1 MSDRL
6 AISLKRVRKT
16 RWAERESNPHSQR
29 RLIYSQRSSPHCS
42 ICPRW
47 VRYLQFYGCEGQRG
61 RFDVALGSGEALVNH
76 RVLAARGELLDD
88 RHDRPTDRGDGHR
101 VLSVV
106 GEAPDRE
113 RVDAYTRSRSESQIL
128 GGDESTVGEAPPLD
142 GRSGRRDALQQ
153 DRRRPTGRSPKR
165 SGHVWKEELHRWRAR
180 RGVTHRA
187 VRAYHVDRDGDRS
200 GGGRLEREFAVG
212 EAPWRGCR
220 AAERRPG

>member
-1 MSDRL
+1 MVYCLSRSQPPFSSRRRKMTDGPDRPVV
-6 AISLKRVRKT
+6 IEKN

-47 VRYLQFYGCEGQRG
+47 VRYIQFYRCEGQRG

-76 RVLAARGELLDD
+76 RVLAAGGELLDD
-88 RHDRPTDRGDGHR
+88 RHDRATDRGDGHR

-128 GGDESTVGEAPPLD
+128 
-142 GRSGRRDALQQ
+142 
-153 DRRRPTGRSPKR
+153 
-165 SGHVWKEELHRWRAR
+165 
-180 RGVTHRA
+180 
-187 VRAYHVDRDGDRS
+187 
-200 GGGRLEREFAVG
+200 
-212 EAPWRGCR
+212 
-220 AAERRPG
+220 